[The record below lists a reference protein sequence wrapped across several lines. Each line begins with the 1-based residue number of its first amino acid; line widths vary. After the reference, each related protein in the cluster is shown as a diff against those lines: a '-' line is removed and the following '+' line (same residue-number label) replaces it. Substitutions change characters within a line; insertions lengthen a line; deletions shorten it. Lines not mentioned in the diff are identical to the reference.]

1 MPYEITGFLDGGT
14 VEISTEPNISTI
26 YGGGHICH
34 SSLVMQTNPM
44 ATLSY
49 QNGETSQ
56 RMNVVLTEKVDMSKV
71 DPNSFRALII
81 APDEDANMDFE
92 ITLTTIRDALYL
104 KGISYQEL
112 LGKNANWE
120 NISVALKGN
129 NLNYV
134 YWIGHTNSQINEER
148 TKIRKIVT
156 QEGIHRTNFKCW
168 DKRKFWSG
176 YSLGKIFSF
185 LKSDG
190 PPELPQIDSLPQD
203 WESRG
208 HSMYSLGLWKTKKI
222 KEFWAVGCES
232 GLEWENAGQPVY
244 VNGLPINDMAVAV
257 GTYYKDQQGNYVHV
271 YMGTRVPVWFGYLI
285 EQLADFPS
293 AVAHII
299 KRHANNHRLD
309 DALITGPN
317 GSNEHIAIWGR
328 ESLDERSIQWWP
340 INTRTDWIYFY

>member
-1 MPYEITGFLDGGT
+1 
-14 VEISTEPNISTI
+14 
-26 YGGGHICH
+26 
-34 SSLVMQTNPM
+34 
-44 ATLSY
+44 
-49 QNGETSQ
+49 
-56 RMNVVLTEKVDMSKV
+56 MSKV

-81 APDEDANMDFE
+81 APDEDANVDFE

-232 GLEWENAGQPVY
+232 GMKYGTYNY
-244 VNGLPINDMAVAV
+244 NDMAVAI
-257 GTYYKDQQGNYVHV
+257 GIYAFKDSGGHYTHIYIGN
-271 YMGTRVPVWFGYLI
+271 TRVIWAAKLIDTYIGY
-285 EQLADFPS
+285 PS
-293 AVAHII
+293 AIAKII
-299 KRHANNHRLD
+299 QKHSTEYLD
-309 DALITGPN
+309 TALTDCQWSETEIRALWGDDYKK
-317 GSNEHIAIWGR
+317 GSDQDKDGFVDNTLWWWPWEIDLWR
-328 ESLDERSIQWWP
+328 VPSIQ
-340 INTRTDWIYFY
+340 